1 MSHFPAISYPI
12 AFILAVIVVCATYL
26 FDRRRINGISWKKG
40 VLAVDSNNTDE
51 SALTL
56 LDQTLDIAEVNHV
69 RRLLSGAFQVFENNP
84 VGERHA
90 VYIAAINHCM
100 KDIAAIGL
108 DNYIENI
115 QHMGRWSEQETQA
128 FVKCLILSCSELVA
142 TRLDAYLNAKNFF
155 TTDNFKKVLLQK
167 IDKNIKY
174 KFLLDTYI
182 EDKHLLSA
190 VISSTRAILKELP
203 PDIPKD

>member
-1 MSHFPAISYPI
+1 MHQSISYPI
-12 AFILAVIVVCATYL
+12 AFLLAVVIMCATYL
-26 FDRRRINGISWKKG
+26 FDRKKIRGITWSKG
-40 VLAVDSNNTDE
+40 MIQVDSVNTDE

-69 RRLLSGAFQVFENNP
+69 RRLLSGAFQVFEHNP
-84 VGERHA
+84 IGERHA

-115 QHMGRWSEQETQA
+115 QHMGRWNPEETTA

-142 TRLDAYLNAKNFF
+142 SRLDAYNNAKNFF
-155 TTDNFKKVLLQK
+155 STENFRKVLLQK

-174 KFLLDTYI
+174 KFLLDSYI
-182 EDKHLLSA
+182 EDKNLLSA
-190 VISSTRAILKELP
+190 VISSTKAILKELP
-203 PDIPKD
+203 PEKPQE